1 MWIETLGF
9 ICVAWTA
16 FEVAWLALGARQT
29 RRFRQRD
36 TRHFGAFDTRGEAID
51 VEYVD

>member
-29 RRFRQRD
+29 RRFRRRD